1 MPHTN
6 DLSSIKHTIYLS
18 ESEFRWI
25 VACISEAKYFD
36 EYNLHYSGME
46 VIENVTALEA
56 KLARGQPESDCSNE
70 LVFSSRELRRID
82 MCISWVLNIFDG
94 FIISGDEV
102 DLEFAISE
110 EMYDTLDD
118 KIHAALS
125 LEPRYPGRFHDP
137 IWALPRIRLAIEP

>member
-1 MPHTN
+1 MSHSN

-25 VACISEAKYFD
+25 VACISVAKYFN

-70 LVFSSRELRRID
+70 LVFSSKELSRID
-82 MCISWVLNIFDG
+82 SCISWVNNSFDG
-94 FIISGDEV
+94 WIIHGDED

-110 EMYDTLDD
+110 EMYDELDD
-118 KIHAALS
+118 KIRAALS
-125 LEPRYPGRFHDP
+125 LEPLYCGIAHDP
-137 IWALPRIRLAIEP
+137 VWAMPRIRLAIEP